1 LLRCKT
7 RYLSNARSR
16 ERRPEL
22 TVGESATPSRRRTLT
37 LVPEG
42 HTIHRLAREHR
53 EELAGHRLRVT
64 SPQRRAEATAR
75 RLSGLVLEDVEP
87 CGKHLFYRFRGGAIL
102 HVHLGRFG
110 RFLRDLPEPR
120 ATSRLRIEA
129 PPVTLDLVG
138 PTVARAIDAVEEEAI
153 RARIGPDPLLVGE
166 ADATWLALR
175 RRRLAIGAALL
186 DQRLFAGV
194 GNIFRIEVLHAL
206 GIDPRRT
213 ARDLSRQEFE
223 ALWQT
228 LTGMMR
234 RSVAAGRIVSGPRGS
249 RWVYQRETC
258 ARCGDSVDAY
268 VLGGRR
274 AYSCPTCQI

>member
-1 LLRCKT
+1 M
-7 RYLSNARSR
+7 
-16 ERRPEL
+16 
-22 TVGESATPSRRRTLT
+22 
-37 LVPEG
+37 PEG

-64 SPQRRAEATAR
+64 SPQGRAAASAR
-75 RLSGLVLEDVEP
+75 RLSGLVLEGVEP
-87 CGKHLFYRFRGGAIL
+87 SGKHLFYRFHGGAIL

-120 ATSRLRIEA
+120 PTSRLRIEA
-129 PPVTLDLVG
+129 APVTLDLVG
-138 PTVARAIDAVEEEAI
+138 PTVARAIDAAEEEAI
-153 RARIGPDPLLVGE
+153 RARIGPDPLLVGD
-166 ADATWLALR
+166 ADATRLALR

-194 GNIFRIEVLHAL
+194 GNIFRIEALHAL
-206 GIDPRRT
+206 GIDPRRP
-213 ARDLSRQEFE
+213 ARDLSPQEFD

-258 ARCGDSVDAY
+258 TSCGDSVEAY